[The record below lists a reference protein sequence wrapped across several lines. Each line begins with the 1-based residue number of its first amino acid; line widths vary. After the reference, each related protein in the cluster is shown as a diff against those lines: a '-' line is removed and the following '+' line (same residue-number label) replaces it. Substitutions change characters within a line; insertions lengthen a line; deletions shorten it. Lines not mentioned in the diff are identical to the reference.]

1 MMCMICNEGDKK
13 TFNKVSYFMTIFN
26 NDLIDSLTNLTPES
40 DLAKIRQERLVATEN
55 TQAAF
60 EAIFSAPSDLLPIN
74 VKYYFA
80 SEVAKQTGSQNLTN
94 FYVQL
99 LQTQAPITATPSLD
113 AAKKYLQILTNSP
126 KETDY
131 SLIEQLTAHGWQNAD
146 IILLAQLITFVTYQ
160 SRLIEGLNLL
170 QGNNSEHSNSKKIKA
185 GKWNSRPLSL
195 HGNPSPT
202 AFTQDELGW
211 EAWLD
216 AREAN
221 TLSTDEALVMK
232 KFGQLSS
239 EYFLLLAHH
248 SKILEIRTLIDR
260 GVFYTAGGLPRW
272 EREYAA
278 AAVSKVNGCIYCA
291 SVHARKASQYAKEQ
305 RNNVDK
311 LLATATGSILAD
323 GFDDR
328 LLAITDLVASLSATP
343 IQASTTQI
351 DTLRTLG
358 LSELELV
365 DLIQSSAFFSWA
377 NRLMLSLGEPFEI
390 VENKE

>member
-1 MMCMICNEGDKK
+1 MKEIKK
-13 TFNKVSYFMTIFN
+13 RLKKVSYFMTIFN
-26 NDLIDSLTNLTPES
+26 TDLIDSLTNLTPES
-40 DLAKIRQERLVATEN
+40 HLAKIRQERLVATEN

-60 EAIFSAPSDLLPIN
+60 EAIFSTPSDLLPIN
-74 VKYYFA
+74 VKYHFA
-80 SEVAKQTGSQNLTN
+80 LEVATLTGSQSLIH
-94 FYVQL
+94 FYSQL
-99 LQTQAPITATPSLD
+99 LLSQTPITSTPGFE
-113 AAKKYLQILTNSP
+113 AAKKYLQILTSSP

-131 SLIEQLTAHGWQNAD
+131 SLIEQLTDHGWQNAD
-146 IILLAQLITFVTYQ
+146 IVLLAQLITFVTYQ
-160 SRLIEGLNLL
+160 ARLVEGLNLL
-170 QGNNSEHSNSKKIKA
+170 QGHNSDHSNITKIKA
-185 GKWNSRPLSL
+185 GKWNSRPLSR
-195 HGNPSPT
+195 HGKPSPI

-216 AREAN
+216 ARAAN
-221 TLSTDEALVMK
+221 TLSTDEAQVMK

-248 SKILEIRTLIDR
+248 SRILEIRTLIDR
-260 GVFYTAGGLPRW
+260 GVFYTSGGLPRW

-278 AAVSKVNGCIYCA
+278 AVVSKVNGCIYCA
-291 SVHARKASQYAKEQ
+291 SVHARKASQYAKER
-305 RNNVDK
+305 RNDVDK
-311 LLATATGSILAD
+311 LLATATGSILAE

-343 IQASTTQI
+343 IQSSTSQI
-351 DTLRTLG
+351 DRLRELG